1 MSVEGRSTIP
11 LRGSEGKI
19 QAPSQGHSLG
29 SPAPFKK
36 PTWEAQLVRRLAL
49 DLGSGHGLRVLGSS
63 PMLGSAL
70 SGELA

>member
-1 MSVEGRSTIP
+1 MKARFRLLLKDTP
-11 LRGSEGKI
+11 LV
-19 QAPSQGHSLG
+19 PLLLL
-29 SPAPFKK
+29 KK